1 MCDFELEKCD
11 RNAFSKRC
19 CPAQVYLTVL
29 LFGHE
34 RQRRNKGHPW
44 SFFVLTWLIL
54 FFFFFFFFFDGRSRD
69 LGGTLIELSRTIYSL
84 GQRRGEKKNWK
95 SCLVN
100 IVIYTGPHTQNVP
113 FNKTT
118 HNCELQGD
126 TANRGTAWREEAGRE
141 DGDEEREEKGRRW
154 EEGKGAS
161 RGGTACQAL

>member
-1 MCDFELEKCD
+1 MLSCSSVSNCPLVWPRE
-11 RNAFSKRC
+11 AASK
-19 CPAQVYLTVL
+19 
-29 LFGHE
+29 H
-34 RQRRNKGHPW
+34 GHPW

-54 FFFFFFFFFDGRSRD
+54 FFFFFFFDGRSRD